1 MSNVKLLLVEGY
13 QEMSKVAAQL
23 FAQEVK
29 RKPDLVLGLAT
40 GGTPVGMYEELIRMH
55 RTEGLS
61 FSQATSFNLDE
72 YVGLEAQHPQSY
84 RTYMQEHLF
93 GQIDMAA
100 ERTNIPR
107 GDAQDL
113 EQECSRYE
121 QAIAEAGGIDIQ
133 VLGIGTNGHIGFNE
147 PGSSASSKTRVV
159 QLTPSTIEANAR
171 FFESVEEVPT
181 QAVSMGIAT
190 ILGAKKIVLLAS
202 GEAKAQA
209 VRDMLEGEM
218 TPDVPASL
226 LQMHDDVTVIVD
238 APAASLLSAVTIGR
252 AKTE

>member
-1 MSNVKLLLVEGY
+1 MKLLLVEGY

-72 YVGLEAQHPQSY
+72 YVGLDAQHPQSY

-113 EQECSRYE
+113 ERECARYE

-147 PGSSASSKTRVV
+147 PGSPASSKTRVV
-159 QLTPSTIEANAR
+159 QLTSSTIEANSR
-171 FFESVEEVPT
+171 YFESVEEVPT

-226 LQMHDDVTVIVD
+226 LQMHHDVTVIAD
-238 APAASLLSAVTIGR
+238 APAASLLSAVTVDG
-252 AKTE
+252 AKKE